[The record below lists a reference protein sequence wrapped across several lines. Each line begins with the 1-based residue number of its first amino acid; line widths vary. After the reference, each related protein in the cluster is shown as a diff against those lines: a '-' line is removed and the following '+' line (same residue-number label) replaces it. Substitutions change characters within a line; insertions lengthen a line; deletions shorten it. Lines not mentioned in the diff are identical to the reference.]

1 MQRKGGQ
8 QPSQRLVNKTESY
21 SHLTL
26 VLDEKLDSLN
36 GGSSRLGDGLFA
48 MRKKNQGSERGSKDR
63 AGDPRTKR
71 RSKTYG
77 GNST

>member
-48 MRKKNQGSERGSKDR
+48 MRKKIKGQSAVQGSGWQPKNEKEE
-63 AGDPRTKR
+63 
-71 RSKTYG
+71 
-77 GNST
+77 